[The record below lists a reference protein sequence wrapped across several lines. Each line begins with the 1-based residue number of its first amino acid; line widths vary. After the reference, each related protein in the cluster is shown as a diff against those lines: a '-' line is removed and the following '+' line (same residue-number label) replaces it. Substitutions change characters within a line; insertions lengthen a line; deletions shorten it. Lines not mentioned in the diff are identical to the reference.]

1 MTTSVRYIVVDA
13 TTARDFYRDHLGF
26 SVEMDATPDFAILE
40 RDDLRLLLN
49 RAGGPGG
56 ASQLLP
62 DGRQPEPG
70 GWNRFQMEVDDV
82 ESEAMRLAEAGV
94 TLRGE
99 VVHGKGGDQVLVDD
113 PSGNVVELFR
123 PAPR

>member
-1 MTTSVRYIVVDA
+1 MTASVRYIVDDA

-26 SVEMDATPDFAILE
+26 TVQMDATPDFAILQ

-56 ASQLLP
+56 ASQALA
-62 DGRQPEPG
+62 DGRRPEPG
-70 GWNRFQMEVDDV
+70 GWNRIQLEVDDV
-82 ESEAMRLAEAGV
+82 ESEARRLADAGV
-94 TLRGE
+94 TIRGE

-113 PSGNVVELFR
+113 PAGNAVELFR
-123 PAPR
+123 PVAR